1 MMGSPGGATVP
12 MVLAMG
18 IANSILHTNGE
29 VRFGVT
35 YVTGALVKVG
45 QRIAAAAN
53 GGAREGWK
61 PYAAIWL
68 ALVCGAA
75 IGASAYP
82 VIGGR
87 ALWRSEERRV
97 GEECVSKCR
106 SRWSRYF

>member
-1 MMGSPGGATVP
+1 MMGIAGGATVP

-45 QRIAAAAN
+45 QRSADAAN
-53 GGAREGWK
+53 GGAREGWQ

-68 ALVCGAA
+68 ALE
-75 IGASAYP
+75 I
-82 VIGGR
+82 GR
-87 ALWRSEERRV
+87 ANVCTPVTTEHLV
-97 GEECVSKCR
+97 CR
-106 SRWSRYF
+106 LLLEKKQSNHTNTTSNTNN

>member
-87 ALWRSEERRV
+87 ALWGDRKSTRLN
-97 GEECVSKCR
+97 S
-106 SRWSRYF
+106 SH

>member
-1 MMGSPGGATVP
+1 MMGIAGGATVP

-45 QRIAAAAN
+45 QRLAAAAN
-53 GGAREGWK
+53 GGALDGWK
-61 PYAAIWL
+61 HYAATWL
-68 ALVCGAA
+68 ALVYGAA
-75 IGASAYP
+75 IGASASP

-87 ALWRSEERRV
+87 GPGGTALLLRV
-97 GEECVSKCR
+97 FCR
-106 SRWSRYF
+106 VLRPAVTPQ